1 MTAGCK
7 IYGED
12 GQDASS
18 VTFNS
23 PEGLEASRYIAKL
36 KAMGAADLDG
46 DVAGAQFKAGKLAA
60 YVSGSWK
67 TEAYTEA
74 LGENLGFAKLP
85 TIELGG
91 ETRDLVSFSGG
102 KMYVVKSTTEYPR
115 EAMELANWL
124 TNEENQLKRYK
135 DRRMLPNY
143 KSLAQQEDILSD
155 PASAAE
161 TAQFVH
167 SIPTPSI
174 TQMSRYW
181 DPVAAFTKDLFDG
194 KISDNQIASRLDTLV
209 SDITA

>member
-1 MTAGCK
+1 
-7 IYGED
+7 
-12 GQDASS
+12 
-18 VTFNS
+18 
-23 PEGLEASRYIAKL
+23 
-36 KAMGAADLDG
+36 
-46 DVAGAQFKAGKLAA
+46 
-60 YVSGSWK
+60 
-67 TEAYTEA
+67 
-74 LGENLGFAKLP
+74 
-85 TIELGG
+85 
-91 ETRDLVSFSGG
+91 
-102 KMYVVKSTTEYPR
+102 MYVVKSTTEYPR